1 MCAGLWVDGSI
12 ITTASCKRKDGVPL
26 LAVLNPSP
34 NEASKPAILVR
45 EDEAQMPQI
54 LGSLLRLPVSE
65 NITPYLKVT
74 GNANSA
80 DTGRLASI
88 APNFWK

>member
-1 MCAGLWVDGSI
+1 MTLRTLNYGNYGIFLIMGNAGF
-12 ITTASCKRKDGVPL
+12 C
-26 LAVLNPSP
+26 PSTV
-34 NEASKPAILVR
+34 VR
-45 EDEAQMPQI
+45 EDEAQMRQI